1 MKLEEK
7 FVAYEGFTF
16 DDVLLEPSFS
26 EVLPSDVYIGTSLA
40 GDISLNIPLCSSAMD
55 TVTESRLAIAIA
67 REGGIGIIHR
77 NMSVEKQ
84 AREVDVVKRSESG
97 VIVDPFYLHPEDL
110 VSEAIGLME
119 HFHISGVPIVDEGK
133 KLVGIIT
140 NRDLRFV
147 TNFDQPISAVMTK
160 DHLIT
165 ASEGT
170 TLQDAQSILMKYK
183 VEKLPIVDRYGILK
197 GLITIKD
204 IQKAKDFPNA
214 SKDKGGRL
222 RVGAAVGVGSDTA
235 ERAAAIVKSG
245 VDVIVVDTAHG
256 HSKKVLDSVRML
268 RKEYPEIVLVGAP
281 WMTVIR
287 ITGLLFTVV
296 LALRSPDHG
305 YPLSEP
311 LDGGKDTAEVTLPF
325 QQDPGTK
332 IAEHNVQHNCQVA
345 PERQVGKGQGD
356 QVGNDK
362 SNDHAHCRRGY
373 LRPARRFQVCFK
385 KSPCQSQHFQ
395 EQWGKHQAD
404 KSK

>member
-268 RKEYPEIVLVGAP
+268 RKEYPEIVLVGGNIATADAANALIDAGADAVKVGVGP
-281 WMTVIR
+281 GSICTTRIIAGIGVPQLAAIYNVAQAAHARGKTVI
-287 ITGLLFTVV
+287 
-296 LALRSPDHG
+296 A
-305 YPLSEP
+305 
-311 LDGGKDTAEVTLPF
+311 TAASATRE
-325 QQDPGTK
+325 
-332 IAEHNVQHNCQVA
+332 I
-345 PERQVGKGQGD
+345 
-356 QVGNDK
+356 
-362 SNDHAHCRRGY
+362 S
-373 LRPARRFQVCFK
+373 
-385 KSPCQSQHFQ
+385 
-395 EQWGKHQAD
+395 
-404 KSK
+404 

>member
-204 IQKAKDFPNA
+204 I
-214 SKDKGGRL
+214 
-222 RVGAAVGVGSDTA
+222 
-235 ERAAAIVKSG
+235 
-245 VDVIVVDTAHG
+245 
-256 HSKKVLDSVRML
+256 
-268 RKEYPEIVLVGAP
+268 
-281 WMTVIR
+281 
-287 ITGLLFTVV
+287 
-296 LALRSPDHG
+296 
-305 YPLSEP
+305 
-311 LDGGKDTAEVTLPF
+311 
-325 QQDPGTK
+325 
-332 IAEHNVQHNCQVA
+332 
-345 PERQVGKGQGD
+345 
-356 QVGNDK
+356 
-362 SNDHAHCRRGY
+362 
-373 LRPARRFQVCFK
+373 
-385 KSPCQSQHFQ
+385 
-395 EQWGKHQAD
+395 
-404 KSK
+404 